1 MAYVKVGLGK
11 THQPKEPHALHAP
24 PHSYDERAR
33 NGHPMTLFVIGAGAV
48 GALILLTSK
57 GSGLDF
63 DRRSV
68 STAYE
73 SRPARLFRRTRRH
86 RSTS

>member
-1 MAYVKVGLGK
+1 
-11 THQPKEPHALHAP
+11 
-24 PHSYDERAR
+24 
-33 NGHPMTLFVIGAGAV
+33 MTLFVIGAGAV